1 MSDPP
6 PARVEVVQ
14 DTHHGV
20 PVDDPYRWMEA
31 ETGEFDAWLAAQST
45 HAREVLEALPTRASL
60 LARLS
65 GRSDT
70 GMSWRRLGFAG
81 DRAFALSDALVVR
94 STVDRTSVDRILV
107 DPSAIAGPAHS
118 FIDFYQPSPSGQLV
132 VSALSVG
139 GAETCTLRVTTVD
152 TGETVEEAIDNVR
165 LPYLSWIDDQSFLYH
180 RYPDPA
186 PDVPPDARRMDSRS
200 YLHRVGDDPS
210 HDRVVLARGLC
221 DRLPLQPADRPLCYH
236 RPGTGWVLAIIS
248 HSALAGDR
256 VDEGLS
262 DCTLYAAPLADLYD
276 PATCP
281 WFPVADPADGVV
293 SFAVGADTL
302 YLVAHRD
309 APHRRVLA
317 VPLPSSARA
326 AVVVPESDRI
336 IQAVKLVGDRLL
348 IRETDAGTGRLR
360 QLTLPDGEA
369 VDVPLPVE
377 GSIRDWVPTADECAV
392 MLTIESWTAA
402 PRIYGLDLDSGDV
415 TDAGWTAPDRDDRPV
430 SVRREYATAR
440 DGTRI
445 PVTILHPPGAPR
457 DGSNP
462 TMLTAYGAYG
472 FPFTPAFRSLPAV
485 TAWLEHGGIW
495 AAAHVRGGGEYGAS
509 WHAAGRKLNKENT
522 ITDFIDCAEYL
533 VESGYTSAARL
544 AGIGGS
550 AGAIPVGGAMVRRPD
565 LFGAIVL
572 NVPLLDTLRA
582 ETGENGPINVPE
594 LGSVTTEEGFRALT
608 IIDSYRRVQDGTHY
622 PSVLLTA
629 GRNDSRVPAWQAAKM
644 AARLQAATS
653 SGKPVL
659 LRVEWQGGH
668 GGIGATAEQTNA
680 LLADALAFMLD
691 ALQR

>member
-20 PVDDPYRWMEA
+20 PVNDPYRWMES
-31 ETGEFDAWLAAQST
+31 ETGEFDTWLAAQSSY
-45 HAREVLEALPTRASL
+45 AREVLEALPARAAL
-60 LARLS
+60 LARLTD
-65 GRSDT
+65 RPDT
-70 GMSWRRLGFAG
+70 GATWRRLAFAG

-94 STVDRTSVDRILV
+94 TTVDRVLV
-107 DPSAIAGPAHS
+107 DPSTIAGPAHS
-118 FIDFYQPSPSGQLV
+118 FIDFYQPSPSGRLV
-132 VSALSVG
+132 VSARSVG
-139 GAETCTLRVTTVD
+139 GAENCTLRVTTVD
-152 TGETVEEAIDNVR
+152 TGETVEESIGNVR
-165 LPYLSWIDDQSFLYH
+165 LPCLSWIDDQSFLYH
-180 RYPDPA
+180 RYPDPP
-186 PDVPPDARRMDSRS
+186 PDAPPDARRMDSRS

-221 DRLPLQPADRPLCYH
+221 DHLPLQPADRPLCYH
-236 RPGTGWVLAIIS
+236 RPGTDWVLAIIS

-262 DCTLYAAPLADLYD
+262 DCTLYAAPLDGLD
-276 PATCP
+276 NPSSCP
-281 WFPVADPADGVV
+281 WSPIAAPADGVV
-293 SFAVGADTL
+293 SFAVDADTL
-302 YLVAHRD
+302 YLVAHQD

-317 VPLPSSARA
+317 VSLSSASA
-326 AVVVPESDRI
+326 GPAVVVPESDRI
-336 IQAVKLVGDRLL
+336 IQAVKVVGDRLL

-360 QLTLPDGEA
+360 QLAIPGGEA
-369 VDVPLPVE
+369 LDVPLPVD
-377 GSIRDWVPTADECAV
+377 GSIRDWVPTADGRAV
-392 MLTIESWTAA
+392 LLTIESWTAA
-402 PRIYGLDLDSGDV
+402 PRIYRLDLNSGDV
-415 TDAGWTAPDRDDRPV
+415 TDAGWTPADRDDLPA

-445 PVTILHPPGAPR
+445 PVTILHPPGVPR
-457 DGSNP
+457 DGSGP

-485 TAWLEHGGIW
+485 TAWLEHGGTW

-509 WHAAGRKLNKENT
+509 WHEAGRKLNKENT

-533 VESGYTSAARL
+533 VAAGYTSPTRL

-550 AGAIPVGGAMVRRPD
+550 AGAIPVSGAMVRRPD
-565 LFGAIVL
+565 LFAAIVL
-572 NVPLLDTLRA
+572 TVPLLDTLRA

-594 LGSVTTEEGFRALT
+594 LGSVTTEDGFRALT
-608 IIDSYRRVQDGTHY
+608 IIDSYRRVQDGTPY

-691 ALQR
+691 ALQQ